1 VRALV
6 VEDDPALRV
15 LLEKLL
21 ASVAECDA
29 VDDGVLALEAVER
42 AFDAGQP
49 YGLVCLDIA
58 MPRMDGWEALERIRA
73 LEEARGIEGDARTV
87 IIVMTAR
94 DSSQNL
100 RQVLKGS
107 PRQGF
112 LLKPFRRRELF
123 DQLRAFG
130 LV

>member
-21 ASVAECDA
+21 ASIAQCDA
-29 VDDGVLALEAVER
+29 VDDGLLALEAITR

-49 YGLVCLDIA
+49 YRLVCLDLA
-58 MPRMDGWEALERIRA
+58 MPRMDGWEALDRIRE
-73 LEEARGIEGDARTV
+73 LESERGIEGDARTV
-87 IIVMTAR
+87 VIVMTAR

-100 RQVLKGS
+100 RHILSGA
-107 PRQGF
+107 PCQGF
-112 LLKPFRRRELF
+112 LLKPFRRRELL
-123 DQLRAFG
+123 DQLRTLG
-130 LV
+130 LI